1 MSDELTHRITAH
13 RGGAGYAP
21 ENTMGGFLRTLQVGS
36 AQWIDFDVQRT
47 RDGELVVMHDLRLGR
62 TSDVREVYPGRV
74 DDTVGDFTLEELRRL
89 DIGSWF
95 RPGDYRGETVATFDE
110 ALDALSRRIGITF
123 ELKHPRLYAGLE
135 QQVAEALRR
144 HGLAS
149 SPDVR
154 IASFEPDSLLRMRTA
169 LPSARLCGAFR
180 SAADLRDTPLRGAIS
195 SASFAPHYSAEEL
208 ELAAGYGLASAAGM
222 NSVARMRGAI
232 DDGIRH
238 LSSDYPDV
246 LRRVIDGHD
255 AFDHARDV
263 TIVDVDVDLASG
275 TRTARVRNE
284 GASAADLHDWYLW
297 NGVATELGET
307 PLAPG
312 EEITLTLALPR
323 APDVSSI
330 QTLALHDGSN
340 RLRDLA
346 EYWAVPRP
354 AEFAAI

>member
-1 MSDELTHRITAH
+1 MSDELIHRITAH

-21 ENTMGGFLRTLQVGS
+21 ENTMGGFLRTLRVGV

-47 RDGELVVMHDLRLGR
+47 KDGELVVVHDLRLGR
-62 TSDVREVYPGRV
+62 TSDVHEVYPDRA

-95 RPGDYRGETVATFDE
+95 RPGDYRGETIPTFDE
-110 ALDALSRRIGITF
+110 ALDTLAGRIGITF
-123 ELKHPRLYAGLE
+123 ELKHPRLYPGLE
-135 QQVAEALRR
+135 QQVAAALRA
-144 HGLAS
+144 HGMAS

-154 IASFEPDSLLRMRTA
+154 IASFEPDSLLRMRAA

-180 SAADLRDTPLRGAIS
+180 SADDLRDTPLRGAIS

-208 ELAAGYGLASAAGM
+208 ELAAGYGLTPGTGM
-222 NSVARMRGAI
+222 NSIGRMRGAI

-255 AFDHARDV
+255 PFDLTRDV

-275 TRTARVRNE
+275 TRTARVRN
-284 GASAADLHDWYLW
+284 GGSSTADLRGWYLW
-297 NGVATELGET
+297 NGVATELGTTE
-307 PLAPG
+307 LAPG
-312 EEITLTLALPR
+312 EELALALASPR
-323 APDVSSI
+323 ARDVSSI
-330 QTLALHDGSN
+330 QTLVLHDGADG
-340 RLRDLA
+340 LRDLA

-354 AEFAAI
+354 PEFAAI

>member
-1 MSDELTHRITAH
+1 MSDELAHRITAH

-21 ENTMGGFLRTLQVGS
+21 ENTMGGFLRTLRAGV

-47 RDGELVVMHDLRLGR
+47 RDGELVVVHDLQLGR
-62 TSDVREVYPGRV
+62 TSDVREVYPDRA
-74 DDTVGDFTLEELRRL
+74 DDAVGDFTLEELRRL

-95 RPGDYRGETVATFDE
+95 RPGDYRGETIPTFDE
-110 ALDALSRRIGITF
+110 ALDALSGRIGITF

-135 QQVAEALRR
+135 QQVADALRA

-154 IASFEPDSLLRMRTA
+154 IASFEPDSLLRMRSA

-208 ELAAGYGLASAAGM
+208 ELAAGYGLTPGTGM
-222 NSVARMRGAI
+222 NSIRRMRRAL

-246 LRRVIDGHD
+246 LRRVIDGRE
-255 AFDHARDV
+255 AFDLARDI
-263 TIVDVDVDLASG
+263 TIAEVDVDLASG

-284 GASAADLHDWYLW
+284 GVSIADLRGWYLW
-297 NGVATELGET
+297 NGVATELDASTLPPGET
-307 PLAPG
+307 L
-312 EEITLTLALPR
+312 TLTLASPR
-323 APDVSSI
+323 ARDVSSI
-330 QTLALHDGSN
+330 QTLALHDAAG

-354 AEFAAI
+354 PDFAEV